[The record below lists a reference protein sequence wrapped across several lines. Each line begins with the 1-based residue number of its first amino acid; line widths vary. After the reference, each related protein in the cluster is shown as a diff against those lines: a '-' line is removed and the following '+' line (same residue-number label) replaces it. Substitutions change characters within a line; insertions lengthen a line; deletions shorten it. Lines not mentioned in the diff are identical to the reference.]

1 MRCSSSTSSTWR
13 MHRRRTTSIG
23 PRLRTSCST
32 YHGYCVLFKLVSSYG
47 GLGTNIWDDEQISFF
62 LLLETLVAAHLG
74 LPATGPANTGLASSC
89 AAANSGAHPG
99 VDAGGIR
106 GNCAARLS
114 GIILRAQD
122 RAGDSDDPRESA
134 HNPAE
139 DEPRGHSRRDI
150 DVPFQFL
157 WEYDHTSTGA

>member
-1 MRCSSSTSSTWR
+1 MKDAPQKNNFYRSTLKDILLYIPRVLCTFQIGFLLRWTGSTHSR
-13 MHRRRTTSIG
+13 
-23 PRLRTSCST
+23 
-32 YHGYCVLFKLVSSYG
+32 
-47 GLGTNIWDDEQISFF
+47 DDKQISFF

-89 AAANSGAHPG
+89 AAADSGAHPG
-99 VDAGGIR
+99 VHARGIR

-157 WEYDHTSTGA
+157 